1 MAKRKLKSK
10 KKSKRKSKK
19 KENFFQLTWK
29 KMYILVVGGF
39 ISILLHNLWY
49 AIFGWEEAV
58 FFIIVVILI
67 PLYFIIAA
75 IYSLAK
81 LLQKKL

>member
-1 MAKRKLKSK
+1 MRKKPKKKTKSK
-10 KKSKRKSKK
+10 KKS
-19 KENFFQLTWK
+19 KENFFQLTWR

-67 PLYFIIAA
+67 PLYFIISV
-75 IYSLAK
+75 IYSLARW
-81 LLQKKL
+81 LSKK

>member
-1 MAKRKLKSK
+1 MRKKSK

-19 KENFFQLTWK
+19 NFFQLTWK

-67 PLYFIIAA
+67 PLYFIIAV
-75 IYSLAK
+75 IYSLARW
-81 LLQKKL
+81 LSKK